1 MKKILVPVCFL
12 LIAVAGC
19 TNQPTG
25 NRDTVA
31 NANQPAETKPAS
43 AMPSESDIIAK
54 EKATWDAVKKKDW
67 DAFGAM
73 LASDY
78 VEVLDSGVH
87 EKAAALTGVKD
98 FDLSEVTYADWKMI
112 PIDKDAAIV
121 TYSATVKAKYKG
133 QDVPPGPYREAS
145 AWVNRNGQ
153 WLAVYYQETAAVKEP
168 QAPPPAEKKAASATP
183 NSATKPA
190 ETSSD
195 PIANDKIVWDLFRSR
210 NYDAFAALLAPEF
223 MEVEPFGV
231 YDKAG
236 SVKGVQTFDAAD
248 ATLSDWKSVKFDD
261 DAAMSIYTIDWKG
274 PQAGKEYHASVWA
287 NRNGK
292 WLALLHHGT
301 RAAKTK

>member
-1 MKKILVPVCFL
+1 MKKILVLICFA

-19 TNQPTG
+19 TPQPTV
-25 NRDTVA
+25 NTNTVA
-31 NANQPAETKPAS
+31 NANQPAETKPAA

-87 EKAAALTGVKD
+87 DKAAALTGVKD

-112 PIDKDAAIV
+112 PVDKDAALI
-121 TYSATVKAKYKG
+121 TYSVTVKAKYKG

-153 WLAVYYQETAAVKEP
+153 WLAIYYQETIASKGP
-168 QAPPPAEKKAASATP
+168 PPPPPAEKKAPAASPAT
-183 NSATKPA
+183 TMKPGDA
-190 ETSSD
+190 SSD
-195 PIANDKIVWDLFRSR
+195 VIANEKMVWDLFKSK

-223 MEVEPFGV
+223 MEIEADGV

-236 SVKGVQTFDAAD
+236 SVKGVQGMDASLF
-248 ATLSDWKSVKFDD
+248 TLSDWKATKFDD
-261 DAAMSIYTIDWKG
+261 DASLVTYTVTVQGQKD
-274 PQAGKEYHASVWA
+274 YHSSVWA

-292 WLALLHHGT
+292 WLALLHQGT
-301 RAAKTK
+301 PAAKVK

>member
-1 MKKILVPVCFL
+1 MKKILVLICFL

-25 NRDTVA
+25 NKDTVA
-31 NANQPAETKPAS
+31 NANQPAETKPVA

-54 EKATWDAVKKKDW
+54 EKASWDAVKNKNW

-73 LASDY
+73 LAPEY
-78 VEVLDSGVH
+78 VEVLDNGVH
-87 EKAAALTGVKD
+87 DKAAALAGIKD

-112 PIDKDAAIV
+112 PVDKDAALI
-121 TYSATVKAKYKG
+121 TYSVTVKAKYKG
-133 QDVPPGPYREAS
+133 AEVPTGPYREAS

-153 WLAVYYQETAAVKEP
+153 WLAIYYQETAAVKPP
-168 QAPPPAEKKAASATP
+168 QMPPPPEKKGSASPDAA
-183 NSATKPA
+183 KPA

-223 MEVEPFGV
+223 MEVEAFGV

-236 SVKGVQTFDAAD
+236 SVKGVQTFDGAD

-261 DAAMSIYTIDWKG
+261 DAAMSTYTIDWKN
-274 PQAGKEYHASVWA
+274 PQQGREYHATVWA

-292 WLALLHHGT
+292 WVALLHQGT
-301 RAAKTK
+301 PAAKATN